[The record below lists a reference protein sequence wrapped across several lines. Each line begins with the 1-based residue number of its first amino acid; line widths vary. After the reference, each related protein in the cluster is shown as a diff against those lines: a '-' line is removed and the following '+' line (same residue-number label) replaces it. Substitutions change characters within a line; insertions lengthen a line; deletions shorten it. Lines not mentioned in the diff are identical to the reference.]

1 MARFLGSVQDSRGEV
16 SRFGDA
22 TSGLRTIASSGIG
35 AVEVQLIDCDGT
47 DWVTVSLLQWYGIE
61 AARVLYNG
69 PVSGL
74 RSECF
79 AENEL

>member
-1 MARFLGSVQDSRGEV
+1 MARFLGSVQGSRGET
-16 SRFGDA
+16 SRLGDA
-22 TSGLRTIASSGIG
+22 ASGLRTIASSGIG

-69 PVSGL
+69 PVSG
-74 RSECF
+74 RRCF